1 MRCTG
6 FSSSRPSAQPIENQP
21 SGMRRKIGSTTLS
34 GLKFGVAMQLKSCS
48 VYAKEQIA
56 LDFVQVAQAEAY
68 ADQTHLIPLSM
79 LKKE

>member
-1 MRCTG
+1 
-6 FSSSRPSAQPIENQP
+6 
-21 SGMRRKIGSTTLS
+21 MRRKIGSTTLS

-56 LDFVQVAQAEAY
+56 LDFVQVAQAA
-68 ADQTHLIPLSM
+68 QTHLIPLSM